1 MSQQELN
8 KDDNLQFIFDISLS
22 MNEKDTP
29 SGATR
34 LEYSKEKAIA
44 LANQAVKYDPDG
56 VEIGVFGKGARW
68 IGKATAEN
76 AGDVIGPLKATDGQ
90 TDTHKAIE
98 LSYASHVN
106 NGNKQTF
113 CFLVT
118 DGEPSDRDAVK
129 NTIRGITQKLKDPHE
144 WALGILSVG
153 DLSKNPSLK
162 SFLVELDDTL
172 NAKFA
177 DGTEADVVDVTAL
190 EEAEDLIQ
198 IATKALH
205 D

>member
-8 KDDNLQFIFDISLS
+8 QDDNLQFIFDVSYS
-22 MNEKDTP
+22 MNENDTP
-29 SGATR
+29 SKASR
-34 LEYSKEKAIA
+34 LDYAKEKAIV
-44 LANQAVKYDPDG
+44 LANSAVKYDPDG

-68 IGKATAEN
+68 IGKAVEQN
-76 AGDVIGPLKATDGQ
+76 AGDLIGSLKPTDGQ
-90 TDTHKAIE
+90 TDTHLAIQ
-98 LSYASHVN
+98 LSYESHVK

-118 DGEPSDRDAVK
+118 DGEPSSRDAVK
-129 NTIRGITQKLKDPHE
+129 DAIRGIALKLKDPHE
-144 WALGILSVG
+144 WCLGILSVG
-153 DLSKNPSLK
+153 DLAKNPSLK
-162 SFLVELDDTL
+162 SFLVELDDDL
-172 NAKFA
+172 KAKFA
-177 DGTEADVVDVTAL
+177 DGTDADIVDVTAL